1 MYENFSRDDVIDFK
15 IIKSKY
21 AAPIPDIKTINNLPK
36 LKSPLDNFW
45 HGGLEFIYPED
56 RGVGNS
62 IEISE
67 NYLTTSSYVETTR
80 KCSFKRRPK
89 VIIKIYFKN

>member
-36 LKSPLDNFW
+36 LKSLWIIFGMVVWN
-45 HGGLEFIYPED
+45 LFIQKI
-56 RGVGNS
+56 GV
-62 IEISE
+62 
-67 NYLTTSSYVETTR
+67 
-80 KCSFKRRPK
+80 
-89 VIIKIYFKN
+89 